1 MTDFNLDIS
10 ALTFTISAGC
20 SSGFF
25 GHVKSDFQTS
35 KKSNA
40 LAFSF
45 QLILGTLTSD
55 FQICLKENFGLLVMV
70 SCFGWWIWSLKGD
83 F

>member
-25 GHVKSDFQTS
+25 GH
-35 KKSNA
+35 
-40 LAFSF
+40 AFSF